1 MGITSLF
8 GGTEAEIF
16 KVLPSKN
23 VLDLLLNVELLT
35 YKEFSFSQQSIRKP
49 REDSCPICCEKLNGK
64 IGSPGNCNHFFCLD
78 CISQW
83 AKLFEKR
90 EGKIHRSDEDS
101 IDLPENSIGSLNR
114 LPLDSNRI
122 DIDFSNVTEMLNS
135 IDPEWR
141 INSSRNLIDVRELL
155 DQTLNPE
162 FFELGTLPL
171 SPMNGRELMRLI
183 RLSNHSENH

>member
-1 MGITSLF
+1 MSDTDKIKSDSCDSNSSDNCQDYF
-8 GGTEAEIF
+8 
-16 KVLPSKN
+16 
-23 VLDLLLNVELLT
+23 LDLEG
-35 YKEFSFSQQSIRKP
+35 KP

-64 IGSPGNCNHFFCLD
+64 IGSPGQCNHLFCLD

-83 AKLFEKR
+83 AKRIRTCPLDRKGFSTIQLFEKR

-114 LPLDSNRI
+114 LPLDLNCV
-122 DIDFSNVTEMLNS
+122 DIDFGNVTEFFN
-135 IDPEWR
+135 
-141 INSSRNLIDVRELL
+141 INSALGINPSTNLIDVWELL
-155 DQTLNPE
+155 DQSLNPE